1 MAGLKDFKKIVD
13 TNLSKLD
20 MSEESKDK
28 LKKSVHIK
36 RRKFFKPLSF
46 VGIPTLAALVAFI
59 VLVNGLTITDKIN
72 PVLAKDLMG
81 DIKAEEVVITELSEE
96 FIQSTADFSV
106 ELFKNSYTKGK
117 NSLFSPTSV
126 YLALGMT
133 ANGAKGNTLKE
144 FESLLGKK
152 GLGINDLNNYYYSLS
167 KNLTNV
173 ISGKVGIAN
182 SIWYKDDDIINI
194 NKEFLQ
200 KNANYYKAA
209 AYKVDFSSKETA
221 TYINNWVKKHTGN
234 LIDKIID
241 KTDDNDIM
249 HLINTVYFEDEWQVP
264 YENGEIDEGEFR
276 LEDGTRKKV
285 EFMTSTESYYI
296 KDDKAEGFIKPY
308 KNGKYSFLALLPN
321 EEVSVDSYIDSL
333 SGERFIKLMENK
345 SSEDV
350 RVSLPKFKASYSK
363 QLKDSLMQMGLVEC
377 FDSNKAD
384 FSEMTRDTKL
394 YVDYVFHKTFI
405 RVDDLGTKAGA
416 VSDVGFLDCAV
427 EFPEHEIFLDRPFI
441 YAIIDNETNLPLFIG
456 TMMNPEN

>member
-46 VGIPTLAALVAFI
+46 VGIPTLATLVAFI

-209 AYKVDFSSKETA
+209 AYKVDFSSKETV

-249 HLINTVYFEDEWQVP
+249 
-264 YENGEIDEGEFR
+264 
-276 LEDGTRKKV
+276 
-285 EFMTSTESYYI
+285 
-296 KDDKAEGFIKPY
+296 
-308 KNGKYSFLALLPN
+308 
-321 EEVSVDSYIDSL
+321 
-333 SGERFIKLMENK
+333 
-345 SSEDV
+345 
-350 RVSLPKFKASYSK
+350 
-363 QLKDSLMQMGLVEC
+363 
-377 FDSNKAD
+377 
-384 FSEMTRDTKL
+384 
-394 YVDYVFHKTFI
+394 
-405 RVDDLGTKAGA
+405 
-416 VSDVGFLDCAV
+416 
-427 EFPEHEIFLDRPFI
+427 
-441 YAIIDNETNLPLFIG
+441 
-456 TMMNPEN
+456 

>member
-1 MAGLKDFKKIVD
+1 
-13 TNLSKLD
+13 
-20 MSEESKDK
+20 
-28 LKKSVHIK
+28 
-36 RRKFFKPLSF
+36 
-46 VGIPTLAALVAFI
+46 
-59 VLVNGLTITDKIN
+59 
-72 PVLAKDLMG
+72 
-81 DIKAEEVVITELSEE
+81 
-96 FIQSTADFSV
+96 
-106 ELFKNSYTKGK
+106 
-117 NSLFSPTSV
+117 
-126 YLALGMT
+126 
-133 ANGAKGNTLKE
+133 
-144 FESLLGKK
+144 
-152 GLGINDLNNYYYSLS
+152 
-167 KNLTNV
+167 
-173 ISGKVGIAN
+173 
-182 SIWYKDDDIINI
+182 
-194 NKEFLQ
+194 
-200 KNANYYKAA
+200 
-209 AYKVDFSSKETA
+209 
-221 TYINNWVKKHTGN
+221 
-234 LIDKIID
+234 
-241 KTDDNDIM
+241 
-249 HLINTVYFEDEWQVP
+249 
-264 YENGEIDEGEFR
+264 
-276 LEDGTRKKV
+276 
-285 EFMTSTESYYI
+285 MTSTESYYI